1 KFYERQHPDLLEF
14 IIEGML
20 FYANK
25 NLD

>member
-1 KFYERQHPDLLEF
+1 FYERQHPDLLEF